1 MKCKKGDFGGVKD
14 LGVSV
19 KNRKLLFYG
28 ICIWVR
34 LGLVYLTYLLYNK
47 TWFPY
52 LVAGISSLSLF
63 FIKFE
68 KEKCVWWS
76 RRIHKIMLIL
86 VLIASIHQIIVKDK
100 NYIISILIFI
110 DLIIG
115 LISSLILKWR

>member
-68 KEKCVWWS
+68 KEECVWWS

-115 LISSLILKWR
+115 IISSLILKWR

>member
-68 KEKCVWWS
+68 KEECVWWS